1 MYNGLYELWFNLGL
15 NVAKYNLG
23 KVNLKQMLVSSF
35 PNCAGGGTMP
45 LARAP
50 CGLHTQLLACSSLQS
65 VFALVLL
72 LACHFC
78 ARFFPTLPPSPFI
91 LGKY

>member
-1 MYNGLYELWFNLGL
+1 MHL
-15 NVAKYNLG
+15 
-23 KVNLKQMLVSSF
+23 
-35 PNCAGGGTMP
+35 AG
-45 LARAP
+45 AP
-50 CGLHTQLLACSSLQS
+50 HDLHTQLLACSSLQS

-78 ARFFPTLPPSPFI
+78 AVFSPTLPPSPFI

>member
-1 MYNGLYELWFNLGL
+1 MHL
-15 NVAKYNLG
+15 
-23 KVNLKQMLVSSF
+23 
-35 PNCAGGGTMP
+35 AG
-45 LARAP
+45 AP
-50 CGLHTQLLACSSLQS
+50 HDLHTQLLACSSLQS

-78 ARFFPTLPPSPFI
+78 AGFFPTLPPSPFI

>member
-1 MYNGLYELWFNLGL
+1 MAKCNLGE
-15 NVAKYNLG
+15 
-23 KVNLKQMLVSSF
+23 VNLKQMLVSSF
-35 PNCAGGGTMP
+35 PNYVGGSPMP
-45 LARAP
+45 LAGAP
-50 CGLHTQLLACSSLQS
+50 CDLYAQLLARSSLQS

-78 ARFFPTLPPSPFI
+78 AGFFPTLPPSPFI

>member
-35 PNCAGGGTMP
+35 ANCAGGGTKP
-45 LARAP
+45 LAGAP
-50 CGLHTQLLACSSLQS
+50 RDLHTQLLACSSSQS

-78 ARFFPTLPPSPFI
+78 GVFSPTLPPSPFI